1 MGGLLLGAG
10 GGGLKE
16 GLSAAKAVFDLGR
29 PRLAS
34 LDELDD
40 DAGVVI
46 STSVGAPSATR
57 SSLGSRHRVRA
68 LELLRQAVTASGA
81 EIRATMASHP
91 GAWIAETWV
100 HAALDPELV
109 VADAAAN
116 GRGHPT
122 VKMGGLGL
130 AGRLDVAVC
139 QAAAGGDEA
148 TGYLE
153 VVARGPTQLTANV
166 MRGAAVEAGGLIAA
180 CRGPFSVG
188 FCREAAAAG
197 AVSTSIT
204 LGRAMLDAD
213 GKGVAAMAG
222 AVLGSLGGR
231 VLAEG
236 RVSRHESALVDGFDV
251 GQLAIDAA
259 EGALEIA
266 ICNEFLCADLAGER
280 VASFPDLIVLLS
292 SSDGLPLPAARVETG
307 SRVVVL
313 VVERDHLPLGA
324 GVRDTERV
332 PRSGAHDRP
341 RTGPLRARDARVKIV
356 PEPTEERRT

>member
-1 MGGLLLGAG
+1 MELLDLDDARAAVMGGLLLGAG

-122 VKMGGLGL
+122 VKMGDS
-130 AGRLDVAVC
+130 AWR
-139 QAAAGGDEA
+139 GG
-148 TGYLE
+148 
-153 VVARGPTQLTANV
+153 
-166 MRGAAVEAGGLIAA
+166 
-180 CRGPFSVG
+180 
-188 FCREAAAAG
+188 
-197 AVSTSIT
+197 STSPCVK
-204 LGRAMLDAD
+204 R
-213 GKGVAAMAG
+213 
-222 AVLGSLGGR
+222 R
-231 VLAEG
+231 
-236 RVSRHESALVDGFDV
+236 
-251 GQLAIDAA
+251 
-259 EGALEIA
+259 
-266 ICNEFLCADLAGER
+266 
-280 VASFPDLIVLLS
+280 
-292 SSDGLPLPAARVETG
+292 PAATRRRAI
-307 SRVVVL
+307 SRSWH
-313 VVERDHLPLGA
+313 E
-324 GVRDTERV
+324 
-332 PRSGAHDRP
+332 
-341 RTGPLRARDARVKIV
+341 GP
-356 PEPTEERRT
+356 PS